1 MLFLWLL
8 QLCGSYAQSVDIGFS
23 FQLYFLRFT
32 DCDCFTA
39 RAEMESVLLSV
50 ARERK
55 AQSSQDVFI
64 DSLLQ
69 SSLTDTQVP
78 GKIKPSEIS
87 VLNTSINVLI

>member
-1 MLFLWLL
+1 
-8 QLCGSYAQSVDIGFS
+8 
-23 FQLYFLRFT
+23 
-32 DCDCFTA
+32 
-39 RAEMESVLLSV
+39 MESVLLSV

-55 AQSSQDVFI
+55 AQSSQDVFM